1 MRRKL
6 IWGLSLLIWSA
17 NASAQTECT
26 ADLNGD
32 FVVDLDD
39 LLAMLIHY
47 GDSCENDMEVYPTL
61 FVSEIHYNPN
71 SEQGNDSDWEF
82 IEIFNPHAFTVSLSG
97 WSVQNAIIA
106 SFDEGA
112 FILPGG
118 WYVVARNVD
127 TLLTVMNNSEFISS
141 WNSGQSLNNTGET
154 IEIVAPDG
162 TISSFVPYEDNDGW
176 SPEPDGLGPSLEW
189 MDPGLPNAEPASWSA
204 SLNFGG
210 TPGEANSMWGL
221 SDPE

>member
-1 MRRKL
+1 M
-6 IWGLSLLIWSA
+6 WSA
-17 NASAQTECT
+17 NASSQTQCA

-61 FVSEIHYNPN
+61 YISEIHYNPN

-82 IEIFNPHAFTVSLSG
+82 IEIFNPHNFNVPLAG
-97 WSVQNAIIA
+97 WSIQNAIQA
-106 SFDEGA
+106 SFDENHM
-112 FILPGG
+112 ILAGG
-118 WYVVARNVD
+118 LFVVARNID
-127 TLLTVMNNSEFISS
+127 TLSTIANNFEFMSA
-141 WNSGQSLNNTGET
+141 WDAGESLNNTGET

-162 TISSFVPYEDNDGW
+162 TISSHVPYEDNDGW

-189 MDPGLPNAEPASWSA
+189 MDPNLPNHDPASWSA
-204 SLNFGG
+204 SLVFGG
-210 TPGEANSMWGL
+210 TPGLPNSMWGL